1 MNNSYGW
8 LTDTKVCS
16 TDRELTVWRREVWHT
31 VTKKFGMEQWSNG
44 RRKCTGWKANSCK
57 PFEHSLLDAA
67 ALAAGDGVAR
77 AGFGG
82 DALVQVGDDLDA
94 VLRDPAAARV
104 ALHLPAV
111 QGRGREGQKQEE
123 ASGVRER
130 VELPV

>member
-1 MNNSYGW
+1 MAPRSMAY
-8 LTDTKVCS
+8 S
-16 TDRELTVWRREVWHT
+16 HEEVWHRT
-31 VTKKFGMEQWSNG
+31 VVK
-44 RRKCTGWKANSCK
+44 RKEEMYCTGWKANSCK

-111 QGRGREGQKQEE
+111 QGRDREGQKQEE